1 MHELYWVPR
10 KGDPTPRFM
19 SFDDKGMRSQITP
32 SRVKNWKGALLFK
45 FPENEKNNLRMVDIK
60 EPWHTELP
68 FKKSEKKASEEVI
81 LKESSPVD
89 DSDRTP
95 ITREEL
101 IEVLT
106 NNGIAFRRNQKT
118 QTLYEKLPDDIAR
131 NFKLSESSVEVQT

>member
-1 MHELYWVPR
+1 MHMLYWVPR
-10 KGDPTPRFM
+10 PGDPTPRFM
-19 SFDDKGMRSQITP
+19 SFDDKGLRSQITP
-32 SRVKNWKGALLFK
+32 AKVKNWTGALLFK
-45 FPENEKNNLRMVDIK
+45 FPENDKNDLRMANIK

-68 FKKSEKKASEEVI
+68 FKNKEKKASKEVI

-131 NFKLSESSVEVQT
+131 NFKLAKPSVEVQT